1 VLAACA
7 VAAVALALAVIWPIT
22 DLLAAHD
29 VGTITG
35 ASRALHLQTAREAV
49 RTQMLTLGAGLFAAG
64 ALIYTARNF
73 TLSRRQLE
81 LSQQAMEFTERG
93 QRRTLELTEQGQVTD
108 RYTKAIEQLGS
119 NTIDVTIGGIYALE
133 RIARD
138 SPRDHPTVTEV
149 LAACIREHSR
159 DPLPRPTPGS
169 DTPERTT
176 RPDIQ
181 AAVTVIGRRGTT
193 NDRGQ
198 INLRGI
204 YLPNADLT
212 GVKLP
217 EADLTGAD
225 LMGADL
231 ALADLT
237 GANLALANLDK
248 ANLAD
253 ANLAH
258 VHRVNAHLTNAC
270 FNGAYL
276 AGAHLGGANLAGAT
290 LRGTDLTG
298 ANLSGADL
306 AGADLALADLTGA
319 DLAGASWP
327 PDLDVP
333 EGWQRDTRRG
343 RSGRLKRPECS
354 SDGMT

>member
-1 VLAACA
+1 
-7 VAAVALALAVIWPIT
+7 
-22 DLLAAHD
+22 
-29 VGTITG
+29 
-35 ASRALHLQTAREAV
+35 
-49 RTQMLTLGAGLFAAG
+49 MLTLGAGLFVAG

-81 LSQQAMEFTERG
+81 LSQQAMELTEQR

-138 SPRDHPTVTEV
+138 SPRDHPTVMEV

-159 DPLPRPTPGS
+159 DPLPRPTPS
-169 DTPERTT
+169 PDTPERAT

-181 AAVTVIGRRGTT
+181 AAINVIGRRDTT

-198 INLRGI
+198 INLRGT

-212 GVKLP
+212 EVKLA

-225 LMGADL
+225 LTGADL

-237 GANLALANLDK
+237 GADLALANLDK

-253 ANLAH
+253 ADLANAH
-258 VHRVNAHLTNAC
+258 LANAHLTNAC
-270 FNGAYL
+270 LDGANL
-276 AGAHLGGANLAGAT
+276 AGAYLGGANLAGAT
-290 LRGTDLTG
+290 LRATDLTR
-298 ANLSGADL
+298 ANLTSADL
-306 AGADLALADLTGA
+306 AGADPARADLMGA
-319 DLAGASWP
+319 HLAGASWP

-343 RSGRLKRPECS
+343 RSGRLKRPEDS
-354 SDGMT
+354 SAGTTSS